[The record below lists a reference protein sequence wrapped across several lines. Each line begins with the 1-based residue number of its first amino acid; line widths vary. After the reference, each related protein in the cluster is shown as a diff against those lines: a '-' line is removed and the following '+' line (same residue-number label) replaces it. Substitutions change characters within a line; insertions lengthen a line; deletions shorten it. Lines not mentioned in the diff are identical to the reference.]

1 MAMMKKGLER
11 KSINRGF
18 RLKPSV
24 LEIFREISKGVSMN
38 AKMEELIL
46 KEYDRLKEGKNN
58 GK

>member
-24 LEIFREISKGVSMN
+24 LQIFREISQGTSMN
-38 AKMEELIL
+38 VKMEELIL
-46 KEYDRLKEGKNN
+46 NEYHRLKGGKQ
-58 GK
+58 

>member
-1 MAMMKKGLER
+1 MEMTKNWER

-24 LEIFREISKGVSMN
+24 LQIFREISVGVSMN
-38 AKMEELIL
+38 TKMEELIL
-46 KEYDRLKEGKNN
+46 KEYDRLKEEQNN

>member
-1 MAMMKKGLER
+1 MEMTKSWER

-24 LEIFREISKGVSMN
+24 LQMFREISQGTSMN
-38 AKMEELIL
+38 VKMEELIL
-46 KEYDRLKEGKNN
+46 KEYDRLKEEKNN

>member
-1 MAMMKKGLER
+1 MTKNWER

-24 LEIFREISKGVSMN
+24 LQIFREISVGVSMN
-38 AKMEELIL
+38 TKMEELIL
-46 KEYDRLKEGKNN
+46 KEYNRIKEEKNN

>member
-1 MAMMKKGLER
+1 MTKNWER

-24 LEIFREISKGVSMN
+24 LQIFREISVGVSMN
-38 AKMEELIL
+38 TKMEELIL
-46 KEYDRLKEGKNN
+46 KEYNRIKEGKNN